1 MRAPLAA
8 LLALCCVRLAGAA
21 LQYDYLNVYSC
32 PPATCLARK
41 CVRRPRRRRRGIPRT
56 WRKLHH
62 GRTAH
67 QLCSALRRHTEA
79 GGAMRC

>member
-32 PPATCLARK
+32 PPSTCLARK
-41 CVRRPRRRRRGIPRT
+41 CVRRPRRRRRGSRRNRHH
-56 WRKLHH
+56 WRDAHMSELHAMASFH
-62 GRTAH
+62 
-67 QLCSALRRHTEA
+67 E
-79 GGAMRC
+79 GACAMQRG